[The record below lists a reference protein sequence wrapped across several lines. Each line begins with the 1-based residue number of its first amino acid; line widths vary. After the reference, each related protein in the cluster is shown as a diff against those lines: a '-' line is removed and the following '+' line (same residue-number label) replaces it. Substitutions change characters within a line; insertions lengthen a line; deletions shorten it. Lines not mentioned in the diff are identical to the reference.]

1 MKATPTKETVRSQI
15 AELANAAGCG
25 EKKSITSEDFLSI
38 LVLVLIRNSFIAAED
53 FAAAYSALK
62 HCDANASAMRQRLYE
77 SKAADDKVIATAE
90 RWQALAAPAKVDPAK
105 PTPPAKP

>member
-15 AELANAAGCG
+15 TELAKAAGCG

-38 LVLVLIRNSFIAAED
+38 LVLVLIRNSFIDPAD
-53 FAAAYSALK
+53 FSAAYSTLK

-77 SKAADDKVIATAE
+77 SKQADDKVIAAAE
-90 RWQALAAPAKVDPAK
+90 RWQTLAIPVKPTSPAK
-105 PTPPAKP
+105 P